1 MNLQTLYSF
10 SQFQEIISL
19 NKNII
24 MEFSPTDVNNFE
36 PFIDMSPVQ
45 VYFTTP
51 RRQILMK

>member
-10 SQFQEIISL
+10 SQFQEIISF
-19 NKNII
+19 NKKIV

-45 VYFTTP
+45 IYLTTH
-51 RRQILMK
+51 RRQILI